1 MGFLIEILGDKE
13 TSPGRRDLISEEE
26 LLKTHSKEMYNYL
39 KSTLRYE
46 IKVPVK
52 KSEMMSPN
60 FDEFLDQIN
69 RHQLQQQQAAQP
81 EKEEASPA
89 NPSTPK
95 VETNGKG
102 KLSQAK
108 PVKVEKEETPAKEN
122 AEDEEQKEEE
132 TNEDVPM
139 KEVEKA
145 VKKEKEATQDP
156 QDLTEGEVKAALS
169 NTEKP
174 SQPAKK
180 AGAVPIKK
188 EATPIKT
195 SVLGKRTAS

>member
-60 FDEFLDQIN
+60 FDDFLDQIN
-69 RHQLQQQQAAQP
+69 RHQQQQQQPANP
-81 EKEEASPA
+81 EKDQASVA
-89 NPSTPK
+89 NPSTSK

-108 PVKVEKEETPAKEN
+108 PVKLEKEETAGREN
-122 AEDEEQKEEE
+122 EEDEEHKEEE

-139 KEVEKA
+139 KEIDKI

-156 QDLTEGEVKAALS
+156 QDLTEGEMKAALS
-169 NTEKP
+169 QSEKP
-174 SQPAKK
+174 S
-180 AGAVPIKK
+180 
-188 EATPIKT
+188 
-195 SVLGKRTAS
+195 